1 MSSFVFVIDKYE
13 HFKPTQA
20 DQGFCLC
27 LLSGIQHNMF
37 QKLALYQSS
46 GEEVVDRHMLCWIK
60 KKEQTSATP
69 QLYVSFTAD
78 TQNLCAS
85 GAEIMYTVH

>member
-1 MSSFVFVIDKYE
+1 VSSFVFVIDKYE

-46 GEEVVDRHMLCWIK
+46 GEEVVDRHMLC
-60 KKEQTSATP
+60 
-69 QLYVSFTAD
+69 
-78 TQNLCAS
+78 
-85 GAEIMYTVH
+85 